1 MTWSVLAP
9 MIGKLVPY
17 WIGFFFLLVAVVV
30 LRLFLESRLKKFFR
44 SQEKKLEKNSPETFR
59 FALESKTFF
68 TKSESVFYKQLLG
81 ALHGQP
87 FAIFPKVRLSD
98 LFHIASN
105 ENSLKARN
113 KLSQKHVDYVIV
125 VLPAC
130 QPVLAIELDGPSHDS
145 PKQRTRDADKDAA
158 FESAGMALLRVRT
171 DEKPNL
177 EGLRAVLSTHLM
189 LERQPA
195 PKVNR

>member
-1 MTWSVLAP
+1 MTWSALAP
-9 MIGKLVPY
+9 MIGKLIPY

-59 FALESKTFF
+59 FELESKTFF
-68 TKSESVFYKQLLG
+68 TQSESVFYKQLLG

-87 FAIFPKVRLSD
+87 FVIFPKVRLYD
-98 LFHIASN
+98 LFDIVRN

-113 KLSQKHVDYVIV
+113 KISQKHVDYVIV
-125 VLPAC
+125 ALPAC
-130 QPVLAIELDGPSHDS
+130 QPVLAIELDGSSHNS
-145 PKQRTRDADKDAA
+145 QRQRARDTDKDAA
-158 FESAGMALLRVRT
+158 FKSAGLPLIRVRT

-177 EGLRAVLSTHLM
+177 ERLLSAHLM
-189 LERQPA
+189 LERQTA
-195 PKVNR
+195 QKITQ